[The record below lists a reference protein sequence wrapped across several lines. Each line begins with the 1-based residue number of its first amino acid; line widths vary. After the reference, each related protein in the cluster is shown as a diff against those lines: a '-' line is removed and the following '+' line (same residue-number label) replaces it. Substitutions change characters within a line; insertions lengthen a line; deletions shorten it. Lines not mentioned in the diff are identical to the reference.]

1 MKSPFS
7 RAVFLLAALLA
18 AQTPLR
24 THATSE
30 TLTGDPVALQEPT
43 GSYTVGQAL
52 LDWTD
57 TTRKE
62 PGTDDPNDV
71 RQIPVQIWYP
81 APVGATADRAPYRP
95 RVEAFRAVWGD
106 ESVDF
111 YNSVQTS
118 WIKDVPVNPD
128 GPFPVFV
135 FSHGWSARSSSHGTF
150 LSNVASHGYIVV
162 GINHPYLGKVA
173 LSNGEITEPNDGQFA
188 DQESANKFYAEEV
201 MFVLDKISELN
212 RDDRDGRFTGK
223 LDIGSV
229 GAAGHSSGFPAVSGA
244 AVVDKRIR
252 ALISFDSGVPKIVRR
267 EGLRV
272 PILLFRGATDS
283 YTDIFFRGENIHPKG
298 TIYDVDFFRVHR
310 GDFYDLVISGTT
322 HNSVYDEYLFAETD
336 TEREL
341 SIRNHTIIAEYA
353 VAFLDQVLK
362 GQDSTLLG
370 ETAEDDP
377 HTTLRVIPALQR

>member
-1 MKSPFS
+1 MKSLFLS
-7 RAVFLLAALLA
+7 AVLILAALLA
-18 AQTPLR
+18 LHSR
-24 THATSE
+24 ATSE
-30 TLTGDPVALQEPT
+30 TGHPVVLQKPT
-43 GSYTVGQAL
+43 GPYSVGQTL

-57 TTRKE
+57 TTREE

-81 APVGATADRAPYRP
+81 APVGATGDRAPYRP
-95 RVEAFRAVWGD
+95 RVEAFRAIWGD

-128 GPFPVFV
+128 EPFPVIV

-173 LSNGEITEPNDGQFA
+173 LSNGEVTEPNDQQFA
-188 DQESANKFYAEEV
+188 DQQSANKFYAEDV

-212 RDDRDGRFTGK
+212 QGDGDRRFAGTV
-223 LDIGSV
+223 DIGRI
-229 GAAGHSSGFPAVSGA
+229 AAGGHSSGFPAVSGA
-244 AVVDKRIR
+244 AVIDNRIK
-252 ALISFDSGVPKIVRR
+252 ALISFDAGVPKIVRR
-267 EGLRV
+267 EGLDV
-272 PILLFRGATDS
+272 PILLFRGATES
-283 YTDIFFRGENIHPKG
+283 YTDLFFRGENVHPKG
-298 TIYDVDFFRVHR
+298 TIYDVDFFRVQR

-322 HNSVYDEYLFAETD
+322 HTSVYDEYLFAETD
-336 TEREL
+336 VERDL
-341 SIRNHTIIAEYA
+341 SIRNHAIIAAYS
-353 VAFLDQVLK
+353 VAFLDQILK
-362 GQDSTLLG
+362 GLDSSLLG
-370 ETAEDDP
+370 ETARDKP

>member
-7 RAVFLLAALLA
+7 RVLLIAALLA
-18 AQTPLR
+18 AQTPSR
-24 THATSE
+24 TLATSE
-30 TLTGDPVALQEPT
+30 TSAGTPTALQEPT
-43 GSYTVGQAL
+43 GPYSVGQVL

-57 TTRKE
+57 STREE
-62 PGTDDPNDV
+62 PGTDDPNDT

-81 APVGATADRAPYRP
+81 APVGATGDRAPYRP
-95 RVEAFRAVWGD
+95 RVEAFRVVWGD

-111 YNSVQTS
+111 VNSVETS
-118 WIKDVPVNPD
+118 WIKDAAVSSD

-173 LSNGEITEPNDGQFA
+173 LSNGEITEPNDEQFA
-188 DQESANKFYAEEV
+188 DQQSANKFYAEDV
-201 MFVLDKISELN
+201 VFVLDKLSDLN
-212 RDDRDGRFTGK
+212 RGDRDGRFTGSM
-223 LDIGSV
+223 DMGRV
-229 GAAGHSSGFPAVSGA
+229 GAGGHSSGFPAVSGA
-244 AVVDKRIR
+244 AVADTRIR
-252 ALISFDSGVPKIVRR
+252 ALISFDAGVPIIVRH
-267 EGLRV
+267 EGLGV
-272 PILLFRGATDS
+272 PILLFRGATNS
-283 YTDIFFRGENIHPKG
+283 YTDLFFRGEDVHPKG

-336 TEREL
+336 AEREL
-341 SIRNHTIIAEYA
+341 SIRNHTIIATYA

-362 GQDSTLLG
+362 GQDSPLLD
-370 ETAEDDP
+370 TAKGRP
-377 HTTLRVIPALQR
+377 HTTLRVIPALR